1 MTFQVRRLIALGL
14 ACLPFAAISQGAAWP
29 ARPIRV
35 VVPFAAGAATDT
47 VARVVMEQ
55 VSRQLGQPIII
66 DNKPGAGGTIGAS
79 MVAHAEPDGY
89 TLMVHS
95 NSQTVTPW
103 TYRNLNFDPMKD
115 LVGVTPLVSVPMVLV
130 TAPAKGVRTL
140 GNLVA
145 AARAKPGAMNYA
157 SAGTGG
163 VTHLGAERLR
173 MAAGFIA
180 THIPTKSSGEALTE
194 VMTER
199 VDFYYSPIG
208 LAAPFVKQGKLV
220 ALGVSSVR
228 RSSALPDVPTTVEA
242 GLPNSEYEVWIGMF
256 APARTPQ
263 AILDRLNAETVKALQ
278 SPELRERFANL
289 VMEPMAMSLAD
300 FSNFL
305 KRDFELNGELV
316 KAAGIQPN

>member
-1 MTFQVRRLIALGL
+1 MKFFTRRLITLGL
-14 ACLPFAAISQGAAWP
+14 LCLPLAAMSQATWP
-29 ARPIRV
+29 NKPIKV
-35 VVPFAAGAATDT
+35 IVPFGAGAATDT
-47 VARVVMEQ
+47 VARVIMEQ
-55 VSRQLGQPIII
+55 VSKQLGQPIII

-130 TAPAKGVRTL
+130 TSPAKGVKTL
-140 GNLVA
+140 HDLVA
-145 AARAKPGAMNYA
+145 AAKAKPGAMNYA

-173 MAAGFIA
+173 MAGGFTA

-194 VMTER
+194 VMTQR
-199 VDFYYSPIG
+199 VDFYFSPVG
-208 LAAPFVKQGKLV
+208 LALPFVKQGKLV
-220 ALGVSSVR
+220 ALAVSGAR
-228 RSSALPDVPTTVEA
+228 RSSAMPDVPTTLEA

-256 APARTPQ
+256 APAKTPQ
-263 AILDRLNAETVKALQ
+263 AILERLNVETVKALQ
-278 SPELRERFANL
+278 SSEVRDRLSNL
-289 VMEPMAMSLAD
+289 VMEPMPMALGD
-300 FSNFL
+300 FSTFL
-305 KRDFELNGELV
+305 KRDFELNGDLV